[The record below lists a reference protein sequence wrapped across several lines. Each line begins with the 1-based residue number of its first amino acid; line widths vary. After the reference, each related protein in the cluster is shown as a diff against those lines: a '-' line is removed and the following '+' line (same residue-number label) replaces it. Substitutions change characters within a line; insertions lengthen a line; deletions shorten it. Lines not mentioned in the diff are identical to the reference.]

1 MYTNQITL
9 TGKLSLS
16 EKGVRAY
23 TPYGEVVWAGASM
36 KTMKSIVDRNGDDR
50 QVFVTSKVLKTR
62 DQEVAEVLTLLDGK
76 DVLVV
81 GELVTENFAKK
92 DQPAKWNDVI
102 IVTSIEPL
110 DI

>member
-1 MYTNQITL
+1 MYQNTITL

-16 EKGVRAY
+16 TKGVRAY
-23 TPYGEVVWAGASM
+23 TPYGEVVWAGANI
-36 KTMKSIVDRNGDDR
+36 KTMKPIVDRNGDDR
-50 QVFVTSKVLKTR
+50 EVFVTSKVLKTR
-62 DQEVAEVLTLLDGK
+62 DQEVAECLTLLDGK
-76 DVLVV
+76 EVLIV

-110 DI
+110 DN